1 MDYFKT
7 GRKDGL
13 YDEPKKTQEELKCSD
28 EEYDLY
34 LEGYCKGDLI
44 RQGEEMEYEY
54 DEFI

>member
-13 YDEPKKTQEELKCSD
+13 YDETKKTQEELKCSD
-28 EEYDLY
+28 EEYSAY
-34 LEGYCKGDLI
+34 LEGYYEGDRI

>member
-13 YDEPKKTQEELKCSD
+13 YSDPKKTQVELQCSD
-28 EEYDLY
+28 SEYDMY
-34 LEGYCKGDLI
+34 LEGFYEGDRI